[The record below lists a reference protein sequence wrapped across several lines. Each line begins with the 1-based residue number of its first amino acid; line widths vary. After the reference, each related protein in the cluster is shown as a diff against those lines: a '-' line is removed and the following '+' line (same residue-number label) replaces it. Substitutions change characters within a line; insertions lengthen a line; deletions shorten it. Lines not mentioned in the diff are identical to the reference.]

1 MKIVLAASAAF
12 LALGTASYAADAI
25 MSVPSAPAAAP
36 VAATYNWS
44 GFYVGAFG
52 GVTTGDYDFTGTDG
66 TDTLDLSVSGS
77 GFLGGAQIGYDQ
89 QFGQF
94 VLGAVADIAA
104 TNHEAEIT
112 AAVPGFGAVQAEST
126 LKYLGTVRARAGF
139 AMDDLLIYA
148 HGGYAYGETEQTL
161 SATGIGSVSTDND
174 VKHGFAV
181 GAGVEYAVTDTIS
194 FQTEYSYTDLGDD
207 EIFNAGGVSIAEDLS
222 FHAVKVGVN
231 FRF

>member
-1 MKIVLAASAAF
+1 MKTFIAATAAF
-12 LALGTASYAADAI
+12 LALGTSAFAADAI

-36 VAATYNWS
+36 VASAYNWS

-52 GVTTGDYDFTGTDG
+52 GVTTGDYDFSGTDG
-66 TDTLDLSVSGS
+66 VDTLDLSVSGS

-94 VLGAVADIAA
+94 VFGAVADIAA

-126 LKYLGTVRARAGF
+126 LKYLGTVRASAGF